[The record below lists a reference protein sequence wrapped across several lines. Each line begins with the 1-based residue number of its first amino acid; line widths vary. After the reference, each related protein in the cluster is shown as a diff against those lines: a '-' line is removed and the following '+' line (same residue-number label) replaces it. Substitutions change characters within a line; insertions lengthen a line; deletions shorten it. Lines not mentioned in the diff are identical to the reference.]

1 MFDELVMF
9 GGDASITWAWHTA
22 AVVKTWHVYKSTRGD
37 WSLVATVARADPF
50 KLRQRP
56 LLFNAPRAGG
66 HWCWPVKAVTV
77 ADKSLT
83 AALGPME
90 C

>member
-1 MFDELVMF
+1 MFDELMMF
-9 GGDASITWAWHTA
+9 GGDASITWAWHCA
-22 AVVKTWHVYKSTRGD
+22 AVVTTWRVYKQPGGR

-77 ADKSLT
+77 DGKSLT

>member
-9 GGDASITWAWHTA
+9 GGDASITWAWHCA
-22 AVVKTWHVYKSTRGD
+22 AVVKTWRVYKQPGGR
-37 WSLVATVARADPF
+37 WSLVATVGRADPF

-77 ADKSLT
+77 DGTSLT